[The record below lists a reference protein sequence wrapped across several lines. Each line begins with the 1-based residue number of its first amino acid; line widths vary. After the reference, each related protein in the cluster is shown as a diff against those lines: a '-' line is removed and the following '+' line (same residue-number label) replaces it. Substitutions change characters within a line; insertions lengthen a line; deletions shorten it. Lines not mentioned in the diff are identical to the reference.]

1 MALSNLSSYDKY
13 ICGNKLIC
21 KVEGISMDA
30 LKQLV
35 DALLNKLGSGVVFIA
50 SIVDGKVLFVCKN
63 NIGLNAGALV
73 KKAAIITGGNGG
85 GRPDM
90 ANAGGKDTTKVD
102 EALDAIKEE
111 LK

>member
-1 MALSNLSSYDKY
+1 MKKELLSPA
-13 ICGNKLIC
+13 G
-21 KVEGISMDA
+21 SMDA

-35 DALLNKLGSGVVFIA
+35 DALLNKMNSGIVFIA
-50 SIVDGKVLFVCKN
+50 SIIDGKVLFVCKN
-63 NIGLNAGALV
+63 NINLNAGALV

-90 ANAGGKDTTKVD
+90 ANAGGKDITKVD
-102 EALDAIKEE
+102 EALDAIKDE